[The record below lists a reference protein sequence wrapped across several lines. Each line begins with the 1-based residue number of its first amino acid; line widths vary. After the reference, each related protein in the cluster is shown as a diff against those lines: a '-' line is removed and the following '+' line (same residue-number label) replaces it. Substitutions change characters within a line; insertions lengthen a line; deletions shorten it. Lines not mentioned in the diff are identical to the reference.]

1 MLDIR
6 SVEVRR
12 GGEGNLSLDVL
23 AAGGLIHADVLVTRE
38 QAEAIDKL
46 RDGKAEAL
54 EKLVQGDVRFTD
66 KAIAEAIAAKEAQD
80 AIDVEMEAL
89 AEKMRAVLA
98 EAKPIEP
105 IDVLPIGDIEPIV
118 R

>member
-6 SVEVRR
+6 SINVRR
-12 GGEGNLSLDVL
+12 GGEEVLSLDVL

-46 RDGKAEAL
+46 RDGKVEAL

-66 KAIAEAIAAKEAQD
+66 KAIAEAIAEQARREAVD
-80 AIDVEMEAL
+80 AEMAVL